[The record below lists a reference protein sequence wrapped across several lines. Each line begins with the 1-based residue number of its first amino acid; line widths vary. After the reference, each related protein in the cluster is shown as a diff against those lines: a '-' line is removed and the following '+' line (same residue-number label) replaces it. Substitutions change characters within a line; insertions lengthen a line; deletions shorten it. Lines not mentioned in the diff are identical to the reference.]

1 MWRKPIHF
9 IRARL
14 KKYLLEEIWLEDYI
28 KLGMKIGEHCSIQP
42 GVTFDYSHAWL
53 INIGH
58 HVTIAPEAYI
68 LAHDAS
74 TKPLLGYTKIGKVT
88 IKDHVFIGARAIVM
102 PNVTIGE
109 HSIIAAGS
117 VVTKDIPP
125 YSLAAGNPAKII
137 RSITEY
143 ESKNKQLL
151 DKITPFDSSY
161 TLTGRITAEK
171 KREMITSLKSGFG
184 FVE

>member
-1 MWRKPIHF
+1 MWKKPIHYM
-9 IRARL
+9 RARL

-28 KLGMKIGEHCSIQP
+28 KLGMKVGDHCSIQP
-42 GVTFDYSHAWL
+42 GVIFDYSHAWL
-53 INIGH
+53 ITIGH
-58 HVTIAPEAYI
+58 HVTITPEAYI

-74 TKPLLGYTKIGKVT
+74 TKLSLGYTKIGKVT

-125 YSLAAGNPAKII
+125 YSLVAGNPEKLLV
-137 RSITEY
+137 RLQITK
-143 ESKNKQLL
+143 S
-151 DKITPFDSSY
+151 
-161 TLTGRITAEK
+161 RIK
-171 KREMITSLKSGFG
+171 DY
-184 FVE
+184 